1 MTRPDEGV
9 RHGGDG
15 GFTLLELLVAITV
28 FALMAGILVAG
39 FRFGVRVWEQAET
52 ASMQLTDVESAY
64 AIVRRLIA
72 NAQPLTVASED
83 GNVHVDFAGTAS
95 RLSFVAPSPVQAF
108 VGALHTISLV
118 RVPAGPAKQGEQ
130 LVLNV
135 RPYEPDEANETPRRR
150 APGKER
156 LDKSVVLVDR
166 AQAVEFLYFGGDDAD
181 PTPKWQTTWI
191 NREAP
196 PKLVAVRIRFAADD
210 RRRWPDLIVAPV
222 VLEAA
227 Y

>member
-95 RLSFVAPSPVQAF
+95 RLSFVAPPRCRRSSAPCTPSRWCA
-108 VGALHTISLV
+108 S
-118 RVPAGPAKQGEQ
+118 RPGP
-130 LVLNV
+130 
-135 RPYEPDEANETPRRR
+135 P
-150 APGKER
+150 
-156 LDKSVVLVDR
+156 S
-166 AQAVEFLYFGGDDAD
+166 
-181 PTPKWQTTWI
+181 
-191 NREAP
+191 RENS
-196 PKLVAVRIRFAADD
+196 
-210 RRRWPDLIVAPV
+210 WC
-222 VLEAA
+222 
-227 Y
+227 